1 MPGLRDALRDLPE
14 AVFADILE
22 SDEAYLL
29 VLDLPGATA
38 DTVDVTVENGHLQI
52 EARRQK
58 DVSRD
63 YRFLSEDRSLF
74 LDVDI
79 PLPPDAAGHEAEG
92 SVDRGT
98 LELHVPKQSAASE
111 TTIPVGEA

>member
-38 DTVDVTVENGHLQI
+38 ETVDVTIEDGHLKI
-52 EARRQK
+52 EGRRRK
-58 DVSRD
+58 DVSREF
-63 YRFLSEDRSLF
+63 RFVSEDRSLF
-74 LDVDI
+74 LDVDV
-79 PLPPDAAGHEAEG
+79 PLPPNAAGHEAEAT
-92 SVDRGT
+92 VDRGT
-98 LELHVPKQSAASE
+98 LEVRVPKQSAASE
-111 TTIPVGEA
+111 TTVPVSEA

>member
-38 DTVDVTVENGHLQI
+38 ETVDVNVEGGHLRI
-52 EARRQK
+52 EARRRK
-58 DVSRD
+58 DVSREF
-63 YRFLSEDRSLF
+63 RFLSEDRSLF

-79 PLPPDAAGHEAEG
+79 PLPPDAAAHEAEA

-98 LELHVPKQSAASE
+98 LELRVPKQSATPE